1 MKMNSFRSLMKSTRL
16 RRYLR
21 LGCCLLFCGNVLVIS
36 AERAETWWA
45 LQSLKRPTI
54 PEEASKFSGWASNPI
69 DRFIALKYLEHGFA
83 PSLQADRV
91 SLIRR
96 ASFDLTGLPPSSLE
110 VDAFLNDDSPD
121 AYENLIE
128 HLLAS
133 PRYGERWAR
142 HWMDVVHYAETHGH
156 DEDAIRENAW
166 PYRDYL
172 IESFNSDKPYAQFV
186 REQVAGDVLFQDQ
199 PSSVRGIGMLATGP
213 WDESSQMGISDGT
226 IDKKIAQYL
235 DRDDM
240 VATVMSTFV
249 STTVHCAR
257 CHDHKFDPVSMDDY
271 YSLQAVFSG
280 VDKVDRPYDLNA
292 QVAKR
297 REQLLDEKAKLDH
310 GELPHLLPNH
320 LLLADREQQLRLGQG
335 GWVVLSGAKVQSTE
349 GVSFEVKPDG
359 SYLALGQ
366 APERDT
372 VTFTVAL
379 PIDGVTAVQLDVLTD
394 ESLPKGGPGRAPNGN
409 LHLSEIVLKVF
420 GRPVRVVKAKADFN
434 QANWDVRHAIDGD
447 SKTAWGV
454 HPEESKPHRAMFV
467 FEKPLAA
474 RKGEMIEIELRQ
486 LHGGSHLIGRS
497 RLSVTNKTKPALVEI
512 LPPDVGQALA
522 IEPAMRT
529 AGQTKVLALYFSRE
543 ANAEDLAELG
553 ERPKV
558 YAIASDFS
566 ALGNFKPAGK
576 PRDVHVLLRGSIH
589 SPGEKAV
596 PGALDCVDALNSR
609 FAISSSEDEGKRRAA
624 LANWLADEQNVLTW
638 RSIVNRVW
646 HYHFGRG
653 LVGTPND
660 FGRMG
665 DRPSHPELLDW
676 LTFEFR
682 ERSGSMKWLH
692 RTIMTSSV
700 YQQSCAHHVDY
711 ARHDADNRWLWRMNR
726 ARLDAESYRDSLL
739 QLAGNIDFKMGGASA
754 RHFNMS
760 KGVHV
765 TPNLDYV
772 GFDPDSPANFRRSVY
787 RFVFRTVP
795 DPLMQLM
802 DCPDASQHAP
812 KRESSV
818 NPLQALAMMNNR
830 FLVRQSERLAK
841 RLRHE
846 TSSLSGQ
853 VERLFELVYHRKP
866 VPEEGRMVLALAREH
881 GLANACRVMLNS
893 NEFIFLN

>member
-1 MKMNSFRSLMKSTRL
+1 MLW
-16 RRYLR
+16 
-21 LGCCLLFCGNVLVIS
+21 

-45 LQSLKRPTI
+45 LQPLKRPTI

-69 DRFIALKYLEHGFA
+69 DRFIALKYLQHGFA

-96 ASFDLTGLPPSSLE
+96 ASFDLTGLPPSPLE
-110 VDAFLNDDSPD
+110 VDVFLNDDSPN

-128 HLLAS
+128 HLLGS

-199 PSSVRGIGMLATGP
+199 PSAVRAIGMLATGP

-240 VATVMSTFV
+240 IATVMSTFV

-280 VDKVDRPYDLNA
+280 VDKVDRPYDLNV

-297 REQLLDEKAKLDH
+297 REQLLDEKTKLDR
-310 GELPHLLPNH
+310 GELTHLLPNH

-349 GVSFEVKPDG
+349 GVSFQAKQDG
-359 SYLALGQ
+359 SFLALGQ

-409 LHLSEIVLKVF
+409 LHLSEIVLKAF
-420 GRPVRVVKAKADFN
+420 GRPVRIVKAKADFN
-434 QANWDVRHAIDGD
+434 QANWEVRHAIDGD

-497 RLSVTNKTKPALVEI
+497 RLSVTNEAKPALVKI
-512 LPPDVGQALA
+512 LPPNVSQVLA
-522 IEPAMRT
+522 IEPAKRT
-529 AGQTKVLALYFSRE
+529 AVQTKVLALYFSRE
-543 ANAEDLAELG
+543 SNAEDLAELG

-558 YAIASDFS
+558 YAVASDFS

-576 PRDVHVLLRGSIH
+576 PRDVHVLLRGSIY

-609 FAISSSEDEGKRRAA
+609 FSISSSDDEGKRRAA
-624 LANWLADEQNVLTW
+624 LADWLADEQNVLTW

-682 ERSGSMKWLH
+682 ARNGSLKWLH

-700 YQQSCAHHVDY
+700 YQQSCAHHADY
-711 ARHDADNRWLWRMNR
+711 SRRDADNRWLWRMNR

-818 NPLQALAMMNNR
+818 TALQALAMMNNR

-841 RLRHE
+841 RLCHE

-853 VERLFELVYHRKP
+853 VERLFELVYYRKP